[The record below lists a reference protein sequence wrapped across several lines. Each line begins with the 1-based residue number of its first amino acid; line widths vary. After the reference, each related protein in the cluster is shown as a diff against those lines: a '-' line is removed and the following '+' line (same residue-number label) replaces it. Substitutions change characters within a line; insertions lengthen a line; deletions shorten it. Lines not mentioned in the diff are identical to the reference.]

1 MPSFYQKLTQ
11 GVLVAGCIIA
21 AAPPA
26 WATSFTI
33 NSGETVTTLQTL
45 VDNETGLIVSGG
57 FLNVTSA
64 AAVQLSGDNTTIT
77 NNGTINVTGASV
89 EAILQGGNATI
100 INNGTINADSLL
112 AGDDVGTQ
120 ATLFLSGANNVVINN
135 GSINTSGKQSDAVD
149 NRGDFLIFTNNGSI
163 TTTGVS
169 SEAFFVRGD
178 NSVYNNLGL
187 IDTLGDNS
195 DGILSSGDNDV
206 FNNSGTIITRGDSAA
221 GIFYNGTSATITN
234 SGTIRTKGT
243 SSAGV
248 LSNGSVTINNSG
260 LISADESA
268 TQSING
274 SNNADTLNLLSGSQ
288 IIGIIDLDGGTDIV
302 NISGANN
309 SSTLTLTDVETIN
322 LLNGN
327 ALLVGDVA
335 TVVDPTGQSVSSAV
349 LSSTTLAVH
358 NVVNQRLAHNEV
370 LKPIQVATSEL
381 TSGMVFQKRAP
392 QIWGSA
398 LGEMRERDLE
408 GIALGYDHNYVGF
421 TGGYEASFYK
431 ARIGLLGGFVRSTVK
446 TTGDKFGRVR
456 SVDTDTDSFFVGAY
470 SQYFLGGINLTTT
483 LMAGY
488 EDHENDRA
496 VVDNLNGFET
506 AQADFSSFFISPSLT
521 VSSAYRVGTEVE
533 LRPSVTFAYSG
544 GWYDDYAESGTT
556 RSDLVIDDRN
566 AHALTGQLQLA
577 AAYSLAEENE
587 LEFRAGAKARYTD
600 NDDIDVSLAGT
611 DFRIPNASDSSVY
624 GGYVGM
630 NLRVAI
636 KESINLVAD
645 IEHGRAGG
653 GEEHIAA
660 MLKLEWVFN

>member
-1 MPSFYQKLTQ
+1 MPNFYQKLTQ
-11 GVLVAGCIIA
+11 GALIAGCIIA
-21 AAPPA
+21 AAPSA
-26 WATSFTI
+26 WAASFTI

-45 VDNETGLIVSGG
+45 QDNETGLIISGG

-77 NNGTINVTGASV
+77 NNGTINVTGAGV

-112 AGDDVGTQ
+112 AGDDAGTQ

-187 IDTLGDNS
+187 IDTLGDNA

-248 LSNGSVTINNSG
+248 LSNGSVTISNSG
-260 LISADESA
+260 LISAEESA

-288 IIGIIDLDGGTDIV
+288 IIGIIDLDNGTDIV

-327 ALLVGDVA
+327 GLLVGDVA
-335 TVVDPTGQSVSSAV
+335 TVVDPTGQSVRSAV
-349 LSSTTLAVH
+349 LGTTTFAVH

-381 TSGMVFQKRAP
+381 TSGMVFQERAP
-392 QIWGSA
+392 QLWGSA

-431 ARIGLLGGFVRSTVK
+431 ARIGLLGGFIRSTVK
-446 TTGDKFGRVR
+446 TTGDRFGRLR
-456 SVDTDTDSFFVGAY
+456 SVDTDTDSFFAGAY

-488 EDHENDRA
+488 GDHENDRA

-506 AQADFSSFFISPSLT
+506 AQADFSSLFISPSLT
-521 VSSAYRVGTEVE
+521 LSSVYRVGTQVE
-533 LRPSVTFAYSG
+533 LRPSVTFAYSA

-566 AHALTGQLQLA
+566 VHALTGQLQLA
-577 AAYSLAEENE
+577 AAYSLAEESE

-600 NDDIDVSLAGT
+600 NDDIDVNLAGT
-611 DFRIPNASDSSVY
+611 DFRIPNASDDSVH
-624 GGYVGM
+624 GGYVGV

-636 KESINLVAD
+636 KEKINLVAD

-660 MLKLEWVFN
+660 MLKLEGWFN

>member
-11 GVLVAGCIIA
+11 GVLIAGCIIA
-21 AAPPA
+21 ATPPV

-33 NSGETVTTLQTL
+33 SSGETVTAAQTL
-45 VDNETGLIVSGG
+45 LDGETGLIESGG
-57 FLNVTSA
+57 FLNTTTTSIT
-64 AAVQLSGDNTTIT
+64 SGANNTVIT
-77 NNGTINVTGASV
+77 NNGTISVNVDSV
-89 EAILQGGNATI
+89 TVFSNGSTI
-100 INNGTINADSLL
+100 INNGLIK
-112 AGDDVGTQ
+112 
-120 ATLFLSGANNVVINN
+120 
-135 GSINTSGKQSDAVD
+135 TSGSDSVVTD
-149 NRGDFLIFTNNGSI
+149 FRGSGHNFTNNGTI
-163 TTTGVS
+163 VTTGVGA
-169 SEAFFVRGD
+169 EVFFNRAD
-178 NSVYNNLGL
+178 NNVYNNNGL
-187 IDTLGDNS
+187 IQT
-195 DGILSSGDNDV
+195 SGLNADV
-206 FNNSGTIITRGDSAA
+206 FEWTGENT
-221 GIFYNGTSATITN
+221 
-234 SGTIRTKGT
+234 
-243 SSAGV
+243 
-248 LSNGSVTINNSG
+248 TINNSG
-260 LISADESA
+260 RIAAVGSA
-268 TQSING
+268 TQAING
-274 SNNADTLNLLSGSQ
+274 SENADTLNLLSGSQ

-322 LLNGN
+322 LINGN
-327 ALLVGDVA
+327 GLLVGDVA

-349 LSSTTLAVH
+349 LGTTTFAVH

-381 TSGMVFQKRAP
+381 TSGMVFQERAP

-470 SQYFLGGINLTTT
+470 GQYFLGGINLTTT

-521 VSSAYRVGTEVE
+521 VSSAYNVGTQVE

-566 AHALTGQLQLA
+566 VHALTGQLQLA

-600 NDDIDVSLAGT
+600 NDDIDVTLAGT
-611 DFRIPNASDSSVY
+611 DFRIPHASDDSVY
-624 GGYVGM
+624 GGYVGV
-630 NLRVAI
+630 NIRVAI
-636 KESINLVAD
+636 KEKINLVAD
-645 IEHGRAGG
+645 VEHGRAGG

-660 MLKLEWVFN
+660 MLKLEAVF

>member
-1 MPSFYQKLTQ
+1 MSDFYQKLTQ
-11 GVLVAGCIIA
+11 GMLIAGYVIFSAPLVWA
-21 AAPPA
+21 A
-26 WATSFTI
+26 SFTI
-33 NSGETVTTLQTL
+33 NDGQTVTTTQTL
-45 VDNETGLIVSGG
+45 NVDGDTGLIISGG
-57 FLNVTSA
+57 VIDTSGTNGRRSVSVAADNVT
-64 AAVQLSGDNTTIT
+64 VT
-77 NNGTINVTGASV
+77 NNGSISCTRAVDCISIN
-89 EAILQGGNATI
+89 GNRT
-100 INNGTINADSLL
+100 
-112 AGDDVGTQ
+112 
-120 ATLFLSGANNVVINN
+120 NVAVINN
-135 GSINTSGKQSDAVD
+135 GSITASAAQGDGVAQNNGSNFVFINNGTITTSGSGGETVI
-149 NRGDFLIFTNNGSI
+149 NFGDNGSI
-163 TTTGVS
+163 TNNGLLETTGATQNVFT
-169 SEAFFVRGD
+169 EGD
-178 NSVYNNLGL
+178 GDLVTNN
-187 IDTLGDNS
+187 
-195 DGILSSGDNDV
+195 
-206 FNNSGTIITRGDSAA
+206 GTITASADNASAIVVGFNA
-221 GIFYNGTSATITN
+221 GSGVGSTITN
-234 SGTIRTKGT
+234 NNIIRVTG
-243 SSAGV
+243 S
-248 LSNGSVTINNSG
+248 GSVGILLVNANGTTINNSG

-268 TQSING
+268 TQSIDG

-288 IIGIIDLDGGTDIV
+288 IIGIIDLNNGTDIV

-327 ALLVGDVA
+327 GLLVGDVV
-335 TVVDPTGQSVSSAV
+335 TMVDPTGQSVSSAV
-349 LSSTTLAVH
+349 LSTTTFAVH
-358 NVVNQRLAHNEV
+358 NVVNQRLAHHQP

-392 QIWGSA
+392 QVWGSA
-398 LGEMRERDLE
+398 LGEIRERDLE

-446 TTGDKFGRVR
+446 TTGDKFGRLR

-470 SQYFLGGINLTTT
+470 GQYFLGEINLTTT

-521 VSSAYRVGTEVE
+521 VSSAYDVGTQVE

-566 AHALTGQLQLA
+566 VHALTGQLQLA

-600 NDDIDVSLAGT
+600 NDDIDVNLAGT
-611 DFRIPNASDSSVY
+611 DFRIPHASDDSVY
-624 GGYVGM
+624 GGYLGV
-630 NLRVAI
+630 NIRVAI
-636 KESINLVAD
+636 KERINLVAD
-645 IEHGRAGG
+645 VEHGRAGG

-660 MLKLEWVFN
+660 MLKLEAVF

>member
-1 MPSFYQKLTQ
+1 MPNFYQKLTQ
-11 GVLVAGCIIA
+11 GVLIAGCIIA

-26 WATSFTI
+26 WGTSFTI
-33 NSGETVTTLQTL
+33 NSGETAGRQALL
-45 VDNETGLIVSGG
+45 DGETGLIISGG
-57 FLNVTSA
+57 FINSATQGIGTSNGM
-64 AAVQLSGDNTTIT
+64 SIGITIT
-77 NNGTINVTGASV
+77 NNGTITSVNDAIEGPGGDNTGAIATVINNGTITTTANSADADAV
-89 EAILQGGNATI
+89 NFGGGTAPTLILTNNGTIETFATTIGAEAVVSGGENNII
-100 INNGTINADSLL
+100 INNGTIATRGTTAD
-112 AGDDVGTQ
+112 AI
-120 ATLFLSGANNVVINN
+120 TL
-135 GSINTSGKQSDAVD
+135 
-149 NRGDFLIFTNNGSI
+149 
-163 TTTGVS
+163 
-169 SEAFFVRGD
+169 
-178 NSVYNNLGL
+178 
-187 IDTLGDNS
+187 
-195 DGILSSGDNDV
+195 SGDNAGTIT
-206 FNNSGTIITRGDSAA
+206 NNGTIITRGRNAH
-221 GIFYNGTSATITN
+221 GIFYLNPGGTQVSLTINNTG
-234 SGTIRTKGT
+234 SILVEAQT
-243 SSAGV
+243 
-248 LSNGSVTINNSG
+248 SNGILLNNEADVIVNNSG
-260 LISADESA
+260 LIKVLDSTEEA
-268 TQSING
+268 IRGG
-274 SNNADTLNLLSGSQ
+274 SGVDTLNLLSGSQ
-288 IIGIIDLDGGTDIV
+288 IIGIIDLNNGTDIV

-322 LLNGN
+322 LINGN
-327 ALLVGDVA
+327 GLLVGDVV
-335 TVVDPTGQSVSSAV
+335 TMVDPTGQSVSSAV
-349 LSSTTLAVH
+349 LSSTTFAVH

-381 TSGMVFQKRAP
+381 TSGMVFQERAP

-398 LGEMRERDLE
+398 LGEIRERDLE

-431 ARIGLLGGFVRSTVK
+431 ARIGLLGGVIRSEVK
-446 TTGDKFGRVR
+446 TTGDKFGRLR

-470 SQYFLGGINLTTT
+470 GQYFLGGINLTTT

-506 AQADFSSFFISPSLT
+506 AQADFSSLFISPSLT
-521 VSSAYRVGTEVE
+521 VSSAYNIGEQME

-577 AAYSLAEENE
+577 AAYSLFEESE

-611 DFRIPNASDSSVY
+611 DFRIPHASDNSVY
-624 GGYVGM
+624 GGYLGV

-636 KESINLVAD
+636 KENINLVAD
-645 IEHGRAGG
+645 VEHGRAGG

>member
-1 MPSFYQKLTQ
+1 MPNFYQKLTQ
-11 GVLVAGCIIA
+11 GVLIAGCIIA
-21 AAPPA
+21 AAPSA
-26 WATSFTI
+26 WAASFTI

-45 VDNETGLIVSGG
+45 QDNETGLIISGG

-77 NNGTINVTGASV
+77 NNGTINVTGAGV

-112 AGDDVGTQ
+112 AGDDAGTQ

-187 IDTLGDNS
+187 IDTLGDNA

-243 SSAGV
+243 SSAGI

-268 TQSING
+268 TQSIDG

-288 IIGIIDLDGGTDIV
+288 IIGIIDLDNGTDIV

-327 ALLVGDVA
+327 GLLVGDVA
-335 TVVDPTGQSVSSAV
+335 TVVDPTGQSVRSAV
-349 LSSTTLAVH
+349 LGTTTFAVH

-381 TSGMVFQKRAP
+381 TSGMVFQERAP
-392 QIWGSA
+392 QLWGSA

-431 ARIGLLGGFVRSTVK
+431 AHIGLLGGFIRSTVK
-446 TTGDKFGRVR
+446 TTGDRFGRLR
-456 SVDTDTDSFFVGAY
+456 SVDTDTDSFFAGAY

-488 EDHENDRA
+488 GDHENDRA

-506 AQADFSSFFISPSLT
+506 AQADFSSLFISPSLT
-521 VSSAYRVGTEVE
+521 LSSVYRVGTQVE
-533 LRPSVTFAYSG
+533 LRPSVTFAYSA

-566 AHALTGQLQLA
+566 VHALTGQLQLA

-600 NDDIDVSLAGT
+600 NDDIDVNLAGT
-611 DFRIPNASDSSVY
+611 DFRIPNASDDSVH
-624 GGYVGM
+624 GGYVGV

-636 KESINLVAD
+636 KEKINLVAD

-653 GEEHIAA
+653 GEIHIVA
-660 MLKLEWVFN
+660 MLKLEGWFN

>member
-1 MPSFYQKLTQ
+1 MMSNFYQKLTQ
-11 GVLVAGCIIA
+11 GVLIAGCIIA

-33 NSGETVTTLQTL
+33 SSGETVTAAQAL
-45 VDNETGLIVSGG
+45 VDGETGLIESGG
-57 FLNVTSA
+57 FLNTTA
-64 AAVQLSGDNTTIT
+64 ASITGGGNAVIT
-77 NNGTINVTGASV
+77 NNGTITTTGGDSTGLTPSGSGNV
-89 EAILQGGNATI
+89 I
-100 INNGTINADSLL
+100 INNGTIN
-112 AGDDVGTQ
+112 
-120 ATLFLSGANNVVINN
+120 
-135 GSINTSGKQSDAVD
+135 TSGNNSDGLRD
-149 NRGDFLIFTNNGSI
+149 LGTNTLFTNNGSI
-163 TTTGVS
+163 ITTGDAAEGILTTTN
-169 SEAFFVRGD
+169 
-178 NSVYNNLGL
+178 NSVYNNAGL
-187 IDTLGDNS
+187 IDTSGDAS
-195 DGILSSGDNDV
+195 VGIITSGDNEV
-206 FNNSGTIITRGDSAA
+206 INNSGTIITRGANAHGIRGNVALALTVTNSGTIRTQGTGAA
-221 GIFYNGTSATITN
+221 GITVNRSATITN
-234 SGTIRTKGT
+234 SG
-243 SSAGV
+243 
-248 LSNGSVTINNSG
+248 
-260 LISADESA
+260 LISAEGSS
-268 TQSING
+268 TQAIIG
-274 SNNADTLNLLSGSQ
+274 SGEAETVNLLSGSQ
-288 IIGIIDLDGGTDIV
+288 IIGIIDLNNGTDIV

-309 SSTLTLTDVETIN
+309 SSTLTLTDVENIN

-327 ALLVGDVA
+327 GLLVGDVV
-335 TVVDPTGQSVSSAV
+335 TMVDPTGQSVSSAV
-349 LSSTTLAVH
+349 LSTTTFAVH
-358 NVVNQRLAHNEV
+358 NVVNQRLAHHKL

-381 TSGMVFQKRAP
+381 TSGMVFQERKP

-446 TTGDKFGRVR
+446 TTGDKFGRLR

-521 VSSAYRVGTEVE
+521 LSSAYNVGTQVE

-566 AHALTGQLQLA
+566 VHALTSQLQLA
-577 AAYSLAEENE
+577 AAYSLAEESE
-587 LEFRAGAKARYTD
+587 LEIRAGAKARYTD
-600 NDDIDVSLAGT
+600 NDDIDVNLAGT
-611 DFRIPNASDSSVY
+611 NFQIPNASDDSVY
-624 GGYVGM
+624 GGYLGM

-645 IEHGRAGG
+645 VEHGRAGG